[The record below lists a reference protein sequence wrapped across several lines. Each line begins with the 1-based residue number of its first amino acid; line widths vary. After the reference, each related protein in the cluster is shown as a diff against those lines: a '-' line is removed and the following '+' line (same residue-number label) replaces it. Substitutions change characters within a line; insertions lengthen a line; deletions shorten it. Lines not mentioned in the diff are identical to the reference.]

1 MKPWKN
7 MRLSRH
13 EITVVRKKYGQKER
27 ANMTKWIY
35 WAKLFDSS
43 FQARCLATRMQEDWW
58 LYGYDSPEEV
68 EVFRSKKGKYGVR
81 YIWRKKF

>member
-1 MKPWKN
+1 
-7 MRLSRH
+7 
-13 EITVVRKKYGQKER
+13 
-27 ANMTKWIY
+27 
-35 WAKLFDSS
+35 LFDSS